1 MKYELIIKDIK
12 SGEVVQREEC
22 DCVIGAFA
30 GIDGE
35 DIIAKTL
42 HQTDAPIAACFG
54 VLAAAQDA
62 CDDLENNLY
71 EEFKKL
77 MGSNAPK
84 GMFNEFIEKLREA
97 GSFER
102 EGEE

>member
-42 HQTDAPIAACFG
+42 HQTEATIAACFG

-62 CDDLENNLY
+62 CDDLENDLY

-77 MGSNAPK
+77 MGSDAPK
-84 GMFNEFIEKLREA
+84 GMFNEFIERLREA
-97 GSFER
+97 GTIEK
-102 EGEE
+102 GEE